1 MDERPF
7 RTPYVPRPQ
16 ARTPVPEPAT
26 LAPTPDDAPVTT
38 PKSPEKDKKKGRTK
52 RVLVAARVHWWK
64 VLIAV
69 VIIGGLAFFLQ
80 NYFHTRNEL
89 KKLSDSKTAAQASDQ
104 QLINEVSAYV
114 VLPQNETP
122 TVATVN
128 DVSRLKNQVFFLNAQ
143 NGDKVLIFSQAKTA
157 ILYRPSVKK
166 IVEYAPINVDAS
178 SGGTSSTTPAPATNT
193 TTKKQ

>member
-7 RTPYVPRPQ
+7 RTQYVPRPP
-16 ARTPVPEPAT
+16 AHAPAPESQDPGS
-26 LAPTPDDAPVTT
+26 APVKKPEEK
-38 PKSPEKDKKKGRTK
+38 PKSSEIKKGRTK
-52 RVLVAARVHWWK
+52 RVLASARTHWWK
-64 VLIAV
+64 VLLV
-69 VIIGGLAFFLQ
+69 VIIVGGVAFFVQ

-104 QLINEVSAYV
+104 QLISEVSGYV

-157 ILYRPSVKK
+157 ILYRPSTKK

-178 SGGTSSTTPAPATNT
+178 SSGTSGPATNT
-193 TTKKQ
+193 TPKKQ